1 MKSSLVTTAFLL
13 VILIAGCSA
22 TPAAGPAG
30 PQGPAG
36 QEIGIGIEIGSR
48 LRPSHV
54 RLDNTCNR
62 IMGER
67 TASEINDL
75 TRKSEKV
82 IQCFGGFFGAL
93 LEDPV
98 AGVLQDDGGHICSDE
113 LGLLS

>member
-1 MKSSLVTTAFLL
+1 MAGVLRRRRRGRLGRKDLL
-13 VILIAGCSA
+13 VKTRTTG
-22 TPAAGPAG
+22 T
-30 PQGPAG
+30 
-36 QEIGIGIEIGSR
+36 EIGIATTIEIGSR